1 MRSILA
7 FLGFSGD
14 PKTDSDA
21 IHRIAAELDR
31 LEPGRARYLAA
42 FAFVLSRVAR
52 ADQRRQLG
60 RRQHVPGHQARIA
73 GAVGGDGDIGAG
85 PVGEE
90 LAHFR
95 GRRNGMDVG
104 LAATGDEDKKAEGR
118 AEQRKAAAEK
128 ETAKADRAEE
138 EARQEE
144 RERDKQRRE
153 DKGLLGGVTDTLSGG
168 R

>member
-1 MRSILA
+1 MMEKDK
-7 FLGFSGD
+7 G
-14 PKTDSDA
+14 KMKE
-21 IHRIAAELDR
+21 AA
-31 LEPGRARYLAA
+31 G
-42 FAFVLSRVAR
+42 VL
-52 ADQRRQLG
+52 
-60 RRQHVPGHQARIA
+60 
-73 GAVGGDGDIGAG
+73 
-85 PVGEE
+85 
-90 LAHFR
+90 
-95 GRRNGMDVG
+95 
-104 LAATGDEDKKAEGR
+104 TGDEDKKAEGR